1 MDPLVGSLALATG
14 AASLGAA
21 RLVAVSDGESVP
33 FMAQLGVAGAC
44 IVIALFM
51 LRRSDQR
58 DIASRATEQAAHEA
72 AKAVLNAQ
80 LELERKRAD
89 AAEARAAKFED
100 RLIESYKREL
110 PGEPPAQV

>member
-1 MDPLVGSLALATG
+1 MDPVVGALALATG
-14 AASLGAA
+14 AVSLGAA
-21 RLVAVSDGESVP
+21 RLTAVVDGESVP

-58 DIASRATEQAAHEA
+58 DAVSRATELAAHEA
-72 AKAVLNAQ
+72 AQAVLHAQ
-80 LELERKRAD
+80 LEAERKRAD
-89 AAEARAAKFED
+89 AAEARASKFEE
-100 RLIESYKREL
+100 RLIEAYRKDL